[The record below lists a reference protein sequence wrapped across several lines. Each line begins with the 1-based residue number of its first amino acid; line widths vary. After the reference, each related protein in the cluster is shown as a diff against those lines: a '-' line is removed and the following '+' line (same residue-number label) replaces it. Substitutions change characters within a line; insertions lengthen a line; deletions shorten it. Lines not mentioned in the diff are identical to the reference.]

1 MPPTILI
8 LGGTTEAAE
17 LAKRLAPL
25 PFRIITSLAGRTR
38 DPAKLD
44 GEVRSGG
51 FGGVEGLARYIEAEG
66 IDIIVDATHPFA
78 TRISPNA
85 AKAAEL
91 TGRPIIRLERPAWQK
106 TQGDDWHEVSS
117 LDEAAAAIPAKQA
130 QEKCEAVFRPGLRPN
145 KASRVL
151 LALGRQHIAGFA
163 TRPDVH
169 FVVRMIDPPEAPLAL
184 ASHELVLARPGN
196 VEDETAFL
204 QDRRITHIV
213 CRNSGGSAA
222 YAKLEAARA
231 LHIPVILIARPP
243 QNFANAVGD
252 VEAVL
257 AFIGAQRPRGSRR
270 IPLRSIRTSP

>member
-1 MPPTILI
+1 MRPTILI

-17 LAKRLAPL
+17 LARRLAPL
-25 PFRIITSLAGRTR
+25 PLRVITSLAGRTR
-38 DPAKLD
+38 DPARLH

-51 FGGVEGLARYIEAEG
+51 FGGAEGLARYIEAEG
-66 IDIIVDATHPFA
+66 ISIVVDATHPFA

-91 TGRPIIRLERPAWQK
+91 AGRPIIRLERPAWRK
-106 TQGDDWHEVSS
+106 TEGDDWQDVATLE
-117 LDEAAAAIPAKQA
+117 EAASAIP
-130 QEKCEAVFRPGLRPN
+130 PN
-145 KASRVL
+145 SRVL

-169 FVVRMIDPPEAPLAL
+169 FVVRMIDPPEAPLGL
-184 ASHELVLARPGN
+184 ASYELVLARPGN
-196 VEDETAFL
+196 VGDETAFL
-204 QDRRITHIV
+204 HDRRITHIV

-222 YAKLEAARA
+222 YAKLEAARK
-231 LHIPVILIARPP
+231 LKIPAIMIARPP

-257 AFIGAQRPRGSRR
+257 DF
-270 IPLRSIRTSP
+270 IRTRLG